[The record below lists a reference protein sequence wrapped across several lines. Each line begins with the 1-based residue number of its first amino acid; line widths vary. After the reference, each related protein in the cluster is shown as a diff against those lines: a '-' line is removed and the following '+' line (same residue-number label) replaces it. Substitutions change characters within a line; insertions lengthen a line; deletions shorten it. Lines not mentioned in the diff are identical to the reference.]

1 MNGQGQRSLNV
12 PKQSFTIQLLNATK
26 CTKMSLKNLKKSFTY
41 FAKLSVD
48 GFGRNHTTKVSE
60 SSIDTLCPSSFSFI
74 ILAFEAFLGHV
85 GHFFNWAATKHYTT
99 TNEKRF

>member
-12 PKQSFTIQLLNATK
+12 PKQSFTIQLWNATK
-26 CTKMSLKNLKKSFTY
+26 GTKLSLKKSFTY

-60 SSIDTLCPSSFSFI
+60 SSIDTLRPSSFSFI